1 MQLTKKKYL
10 LTDAEREV
18 MEYIW
23 TSDEP
28 LSGNDILE
36 KSPFKEWS
44 SGYLHNVLRSMLKK
58 KVIQVEGLVQ
68 SNTQY
73 ARTFAP
79 ALTREEYAA
88 QMAMSVGG
96 VVNQKSIAKVAMAMA
111 KEAGSEDLIRKLEA
125 LIEESK

>member
-23 TSDEP
+23 TSEEP
-28 LSGNDILE
+28 LSGNDILA
-36 KSPFKEWS
+36 KPSFKEWS

-88 QMAMSVGG
+88 QMAMSVDG
-96 VVNQKSIAKVAMAMA
+96 VVNQKSITKVAMAMA
-111 KEAGSEDLIRKLEA
+111 KEAGSEELIKKLES
-125 LIEESK
+125 LLEESK

>member
-1 MQLTKKKYL
+1 MQLKKKKNL

-23 TSDEP
+23 TAEEP

-36 KSPFKEWS
+36 KPPFKEWS

-88 QMAMSVGG
+88 QMAMSVDG
-96 VVNQKSIAKVAMAMA
+96 VVNQKSITKVAMAMA
-111 KEAGSEDLIRKLEA
+111 KEAGSEELIKKLEA
-125 LIEESK
+125 LLEESK

>member
-1 MQLTKKKYL
+1 
-10 LTDAEREV
+10 

-23 TSDEP
+23 TAEEP

-36 KSPFKEWS
+36 KPPFKEWS

-88 QMAMSVGG
+88 QMAMSVDG
-96 VVNQKSIAKVAMAMA
+96 VVNQKSITKVAMAMA
-111 KEAGSEDLIRKLEA
+111 KEAGSEELIKKLES
-125 LIEESK
+125 LLEESK

>member
-23 TSDEP
+23 TSEEP

-36 KSPFKEWS
+36 KPPFKEWS